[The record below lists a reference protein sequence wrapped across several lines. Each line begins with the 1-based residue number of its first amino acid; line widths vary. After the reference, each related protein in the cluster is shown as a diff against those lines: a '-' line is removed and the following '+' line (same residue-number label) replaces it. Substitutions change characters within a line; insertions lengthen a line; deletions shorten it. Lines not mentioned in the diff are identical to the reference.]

1 MNGKN
6 DLTVDEKL
14 AQVTFDIDQNAH
26 ITVEKELCKACTSKP
41 CLIICAAE
49 NYKWDEEGDALIFNY
64 EGCLE
69 CGACR
74 IVCPR
79 DAVDWSYPRGGY
91 GVRYRF
97 G

>member
-1 MNGKN
+1 MHGKSN
-6 DLTVDEKL
+6 LSVDDKL
-14 AQVTFDIDQNAH
+14 ASVTFDVDQNAH
-26 ITVEKELCKACTSKP
+26 ITVEKAKP